1 MDENELLY
9 SVAQKLFKG
18 LELLQCSVV
27 LYDENRNYGTILA
40 KANEDEDLPVVSSIM
55 ALDEDE
61 INQLLMDKKE
71 IIILSDVKNDP
82 RSSIYSLA
90 FSPKDTQTT
99 IILPLIVRGEVIGII
114 NLDVEDP
121 EREINDEDLNLFNQI
136 SGQVSTAIDS
146 TRLLSA
152 EQRGRQAAASML
164 EISQIAS
171 STLDLDQ
178 VLLEITQRSAAAV
191 QAHRCTISLIDKE
204 ENTLKVIMSRFA
216 DPHHHDEKLSKN
228 FETLEAD
235 TLDNFPLYQQVIE
248 ENKPVLLDVASQPYL
263 MPSKWVEP
271 LDIKKML
278 VVPLISQ
285 DAVFGFLTFDH
296 VNANESFTNEQMELA
311 QTIAGQIGTTIENAN
326 LFSQTVHRAK
336 QERLVTEITTRLR
349 ASNDPRTILQ
359 TAMSELRNALTRSRT
374 LIPTGSDGDVDQKK
388 IENPEKSD
396 QEESFDMEGK

>member
-1 MDENELLY
+1 
-9 SVAQKLFKG
+9 
-18 LELLQCSVV
+18 
-27 LYDENRNYGTILA
+27 
-40 KANEDEDLPVVSSIM
+40 
-55 ALDEDE
+55 
-61 INQLLMDKKE
+61 
-71 IIILSDVKNDP
+71 
-82 RSSIYSLA
+82 
-90 FSPKDTQTT
+90 
-99 IILPLIVRGEVIGII
+99 
-114 NLDVEDP
+114 
-121 EREINDEDLNLFNQI
+121 
-136 SGQVSTAIDS
+136 
-146 TRLLSA
+146 
-152 EQRGRQAAASML
+152 
-164 EISQIAS
+164 
-171 STLDLDQ
+171 
-178 VLLEITQRSAAAV
+178 
-191 QAHRCTISLIDKE
+191 
-204 ENTLKVIMSRFA
+204 MSRFA
-216 DPHHHDEKLSKN
+216 DPHHHDEKLSKI
-228 FETLEAD
+228 FETLEDD

-285 DAVFGFLTFDH
+285 DAVFGFLAFDH